1 MEWLHVVRVV
11 WDFDNFDR
19 FVESQSGKDTLH
31 DTVRISN
38 ELVFPE
44 VNGSSDVENNSKNTQ
59 EKTTDDSE
67 TYPTTLGSEPVKSK
81 AGT

>member
-1 MEWLHVVRVV
+1 MV

-44 VNGSSDVENNSKNTQ
+44 VNGSSDVENNSKNTH

-67 TYPTTLGSEPVKSK
+67 TYPTTFGSEPVKSK